1 MKVGLIVFM
10 AQIGSFVPAE
20 GAKIGLM
27 SHIFTRIQTQES
39 VSVALSTFMLD
50 LNQVPAAAAGIKW
63 IAPLPSACVCLK
75 GVAGSEGEHGPFACP
90 LGRVWQRNRN
100 SE

>member
-50 LNQVPAAAAGIKW
+50 LNQVPAAAAAGIKW
-63 IAPLPSACVCLK
+63 IASLPSACV
-75 GVAGSEGEHGPFACP
+75 S
-90 LGRVWQRNRN
+90 QRCRWL
-100 SE
+100 